1 MRRFLI
7 TGCQRSGTTLLR
19 LILGSHSKI
28 HCYDE
33 YLAYARL
40 RDGDASEA
48 QGCQLVGYKIPRW
61 TEQLNDRKIGMQ
73 RGRFIGDSRRKP
85 TLSI

>member
-28 HCYDE
+28 YCYDE

-48 QGCQLVGYKIPRW
+48 QGYQLVGYKIPRW
-61 TEQLNDRKIGMQ
+61 AEQLNDPQLSVM
-73 RGRFIGDSRRKP
+73 GRLAG
-85 TLSI
+85 SIHGACGF